1 MNINRNFFKKYD
13 KYMYY
18 YIYKI
23 DKRKREHAV
32 RELSDIKLAFETLEK
47 LREVHEIRKKRNI
60 KAAMFIALFVL
71 CFELSLL
78 IITNVIG
85 LNPLYAIVLGLIGT
99 VFLAYGIYLI
109 IHHPPIHFR

>member
-1 MNINRNFFKKYD
+1 MNINRNFFKKYG
-13 KYMYY
+13 KYRYY

-32 RELSDIKLAFETLEK
+32 RELSDIKLALETLEK
-47 LREVHEIRKKRNI
+47 LREVNEIRKKRNI

-85 LNPLYAIVLGLIGT
+85 LNPLYAIVFRTNWNSILGLW
-99 VFLAYGIYLI
+99 YLLDYTSSSNT
-109 IHHPPIHFR
+109 F